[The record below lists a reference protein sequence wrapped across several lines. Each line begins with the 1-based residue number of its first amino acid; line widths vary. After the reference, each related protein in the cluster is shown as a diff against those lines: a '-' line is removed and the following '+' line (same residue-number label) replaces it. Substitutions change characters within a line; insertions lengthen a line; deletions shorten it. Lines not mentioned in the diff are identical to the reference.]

1 MGLVYAD
8 VELINGEDL
17 VLVRRNFMGEEEVKR
32 IHLNVLVDTG
42 SYMLC
47 INECIQE
54 QLQLPVVDYKKAQ
67 TADNRIIDC
76 PVVDQVQ
83 LRFKNRQWSGRA
95 MVLPGDAEP
104 LLGAIPME
112 ERDVLIHPLRN
123 ELMVNPE
130 HPYFAQLKVK

>member
-67 TADNRIIDC
+67 AVATA
-76 PVVDQVQ
+76 
-83 LRFKNRQWSGRA
+83 
-95 MVLPGDAEP
+95 
-104 LLGAIPME
+104 
-112 ERDVLIHPLRN
+112 
-123 ELMVNPE
+123 PE
-130 HPYFAQLKVK
+130 CTH